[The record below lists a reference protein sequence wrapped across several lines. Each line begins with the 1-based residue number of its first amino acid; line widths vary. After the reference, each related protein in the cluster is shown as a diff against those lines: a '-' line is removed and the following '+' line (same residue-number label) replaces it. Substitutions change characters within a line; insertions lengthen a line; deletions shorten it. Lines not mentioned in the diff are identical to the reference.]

1 MEEEKTEMTPET
13 KPQPKGVLYMEKD
26 GTSYLI
32 GLYSSETASEMLEDK
47 MKRLIQREVK
57 EGKV

>member
-1 MEEEKTEMTPET
+1 MEEEKTEMPPET
-13 KPQPKGVLYMEKD
+13 KPQPKGVLHMVKD
-26 GTSYLI
+26 GTSYDI
-32 GLYSSETASEMLEDK
+32 GLYSSETASETLEDK

>member
-13 KPQPKGVLYMEKD
+13 KPQPKGVLHMEKD

-32 GLYSSETASEMLEDK
+32 GLYCNESAAETLEDK
-47 MKRLIQREVK
+47 LKRLIQRDVK
-57 EGKV
+57 EGKL

>member
-13 KPQPKGVLYMEKD
+13 KPQPKGVLRMEKD
-26 GTSYLI
+26 GTSYII
-32 GLYSSETASEMLEDK
+32 GLYSSETASETLEDK

>member
-13 KPQPKGVLYMEKD
+13 KPQPKGVLRMEKD
-26 GTSYLI
+26 GTSYII
-32 GLYSSETASEMLEDK
+32 GLYSSETASETLEDK
-47 MKRLIQREVK
+47 VKRLIQQEVK

>member
-1 MEEEKTEMTPET
+1 MEEEKTEMTPEA
-13 KPQPKGVLYMEKD
+13 KPQPKGILHMEKD
-26 GTSYLI
+26 GTSYII
-32 GLYSSETASEMLEDK
+32 GLYCSENASETLEDK

>member
-1 MEEEKTEMTPET
+1 MEEEKTEMTTET
-13 KPQPKGVLYMEKD
+13 KPQPKGVLHMEKD

-32 GLYSSETASEMLEDK
+32 GLYSSETASETLEDK
-47 MKRLIQREVK
+47 MKRLIQRDVK